1 MKTCPWN
8 LEGLFAERPFRWA
21 AMHLPATARS
31 LAKLDDMLGNGG
43 INPVKKW
50 WWDLEM
56 VNDGPFMPT
65 EHPINARELQTQ
77 IKLKSEDQ
85 TLAVY
90 PAPIAPPPFN
100 WPFPMDREA
109 GIKAY
114 EDMIPVDEYKHRRA
128 EGLPPEHVY
137 STDIGDAPVMQVV
150 VTKAEAMT
158 DLVTKYEF
166 SLPDGAPLPPATAG
180 AHIDV
185 VVAPEF
191 FRQYSL
197 SGDPANTGS
206 YQIAVLRED
215 QGRGGSALMHR
226 IFEVGRRV
234 FISKPINHFEL
245 DETATFTHLMGGGI
259 GVTPMI
265 AMAHRLH
272 AIGAEFA
279 LHYSASTR
287 AGAGFLDD
295 LATAPWAERV
305 HLHFSDESSRADLP
319 ALLKYAKGHHVY
331 TCGPDIY
338 MQSVIDAATNGGF
351 PEETRHLEYFT
362 TPEQPEYENHP
373 FILRLMRSGK
383 DVPIRADE
391 PPTDAL
397 LAAGIQVDVKC
408 SDGLCGVCKCAV
420 ISGKVE
426 HRDFVLSNK
435 DREGAM
441 ILCQSRAADKDG
453 VIEIDL

>member
-8 LEGLFAERPFRWA
+8 LEGLFAERPFRWV
-21 AMHLPATARS
+21 AMHLPATARA

-56 VNDGPFMPT
+56 ENDGPFMPT
-65 EHPINARELQTQ
+65 KHPVNARELQTG
-77 IKLKSEDQ
+77 IVLKAEDQ

-109 GIKAY
+109 GIAAHQ
-114 EDMIPVDEYKHRRA
+114 DMISAPEYKRRRA
-128 EGLPPEHVY
+128 AGLPPEHVY
-137 STDIGDAPVMQVV
+137 STDIGDAPVMQAVI
-150 VTKAEAMT
+150 TKAEAMT

-166 SLPDGAPLPPATAG
+166 ALPDGSPLPPASAG
-180 AHIDV
+180 GHIDV

-197 SGDPANTGS
+197 SGDPADTS
-206 YQIAVLRED
+206 KYQIAVLRED
-215 QGRGGSALMHR
+215 HGRGGSALMHR
-226 IFEVGRRV
+226 IFTEGRRV

-245 DETATFTHLMGGGI
+245 DETASFTHLMGGGI

-272 AIGAEFA
+272 AMGAKFA

-287 AGAGFLDD
+287 KGAGFLND
-295 LATAPWAERV
+295 LANVPWADHV
-305 HLHFSDESSRADLP
+305 HLHFSDQNSRADLP
-319 ALLKYAKGHHVY
+319 ALLKYTKGSHVY
-331 TCGPDIY
+331 TCGPDVY
-338 MQSVIDAATNGGF
+338 MQSVIDAATGGGF
-351 PEETRHLEYFT
+351 PEEARHLEYFT
-362 TPEQPEYENHP
+362 TPEQPEYVNHD
-373 FILRLMRSGK
+373 FTLRLTKSGM
-383 DVPIRADE
+383 DVPVKADE
-391 PPTDAL
+391 HATDAL

-408 SDGLCGVCKCAV
+408 SDGLCGVCKCGLV
-420 ISGKVE
+420 SGDVE

-441 ILCQSRAADKDG
+441 ILCQSRAAAKDG